1 VFGSARTAENQPEY
15 EMALQVGRSLAEVG
29 FTTMTGGGPGIME
42 AANRGAREAGGRSI
56 GCNIVLPHE
65 QKPNDYLDLFVEFD
79 HFFVRKVMLVKYSFG
94 FIILPGGFG
103 TMDELFETA
112 TLMQTGKIADFPL
125 VVMGHHYWDELF
137 DFVHKRMVPEG
148 TIGPGD
154 LDLFFLTDSP
164 GEAVDHIVREATDN
178 HGVRGLR
185 PSMLLGEHSPSEE
198 GEA

>member
-1 VFGSARTAENQPEY
+1 
-15 EMALQVGRSLAEVG
+15 MALQVGRSLAEVG

-42 AANRGAREAGGRSI
+42 AANRGARQAGGRSI

-125 VVMGHHYWDELF
+125 VVMGHDYWDELF

-148 TIGPGD
+148 TIGPED
-154 LDLFFLTDSP
+154 LDHFFLTDSP
-164 GEAVDHIVREATDN
+164 REAVNHIVAEATDN
-178 HGVRGLR
+178 HGVRGLS
-185 PSMLLGEHSPSEE
+185 PSLLLGEHAPSEE
-198 GEA
+198 EES